1 MKNKLSKIIISF
13 FIFTIASINY
23 IYALSPQSEL
33 RYEGIDVSDWQGYI
47 DYSQVRNSGIDIVYI
62 KASQGNNIKDPYF
75 DINYE
80 NAKANN
86 LKVGFYH
93 FLTATNTEE
102 AEEQARFFSSIIS
115 GKQADCKL
123 ALDYEQ
129 FNGVGTEQINQIA
142 MAFIQKVKELTKK
155 QVIIYSDLY
164 NSERTFSPE
173 LASQGE
179 LWIAYYGDYRNL
191 QNINASWNTFIG
203 VQYTDRG
210 TVPGIRGNVDR
221 DLFSEEIFL
230 DDNSE
235 IPSTENPNGSY
246 NTETTYYTVQRGDT
260 LWGIARR
267 YGTTIQEIAQVNGI
281 QNVNLIFPG
290 QVLRIHT
297 NSNVPGSESNG
308 VGKTYYTIKRGD
320 TLWGIS
326 RRYGTTVQNLV
337 SWNNIKNPNLIFP
350 GQRLIIYGSSGSNEN
365 SRVSKNVNS
374 NTYTDSNLNLSQNTY
389 SNNNNINYAQYT
401 VQKGDSLWR
410 IARRYRVCPKK
421 LARVN
426 GITNPYA
433 IYPGLVLKI

>member
-23 IYALSPQSEL
+23 IYALTPQSEL

-47 DYSQVRNSGIDIVYI
+47 DYNQVKNAGIDIVYI
-62 KASQGNNIKDPYF
+62 KSSQGSNIKDPYF

-93 FLTATNTEE
+93 FLTATNIEE
-102 AEEQARFFSSIIS
+102 AEQQANFFASVIS

-123 ALDYEQ
+123 AMDYEQ

-142 MAFIQKVKELTKK
+142 LAFIQKVKELTKK

-164 NSERTFSPE
+164 NSERTFSQE

-210 TVPGIRGNVDR
+210 SVPGIRGYVDR
-221 DLFSEEIFL
+221 DLFSEEVFL
-230 DDNSE
+230 DDSSE
-235 IPSTENPNGSY
+235 IPSPENPSGNY
-246 NTETTYYTVQRGDT
+246 NTETIYYTVQRGDT
-260 LWGIARR
+260 LWAIARK

-297 NSNVPGSESNG
+297 NSNVPGSESNSTG
-308 VGKTYYTIKRGD
+308 GKTYYTIQRGD
-320 TLWGIS
+320 TLWRIS

-337 SWNNIKNPNLIFP
+337 SWNNIQNPNLIFP
-350 GQRLIIYGSSGSNEN
+350 GQRLIIYETSNTN
-365 SRVSKNVNS
+365 TRVSKNANYDTNS
-374 NTYTDSNLNLSQNTY
+374 NLSQSTY
-389 SNNNNINYAQYT
+389 SNNININYAQYT

-426 GITNPYA
+426 GITSPYA

>member
-1 MKNKLSKIIISF
+1 MNKISKIIIFF

-47 DYSQVRNSGIDIVYI
+47 DYNQVKNSGINIVYI
-62 KASQGNNIKDPYF
+62 KASQGNSIKDPYF
-75 DINYE
+75 DLNYE

-93 FLTATNTEE
+93 FLTATNVEE
-102 AEEQARFFSSIIS
+102 AEQEAVFFASVIS

-129 FNGVGTEQINQIA
+129 FNGVGREQINQIA

-164 NSERTFSPE
+164 NSESTFNSQ

-191 QNINASWNTFIG
+191 QNVNASWNTFIG

-210 TVPGIRGNVDR
+210 VVPGIRGNVDR
-221 DLFSEEIFL
+221 DLFSQEVFL
-230 DDNSE
+230 DDSSE
-235 IPSTENPNGSY
+235 IPNTENPNDSF
-246 NTETTYYTVQRGDT
+246 NTETVFYTVKRGDT
-260 LWGIARR
+260 LGRIAEQ
-267 YGTTIQEIAQVNGI
+267 YGTTVQQIAQLNGI
-281 QNVNLIFPG
+281 QNVNLIYPG

-297 NSNVPGSESNG
+297 NSNVHGSESNST
-308 VGKTYYTIKRGD
+308 GKTYYTIKRGD
-320 TLWGIS
+320 SLWGIAK
-326 RRYGTTVQNLV
+326 RYGVTVQNLV
-337 SWNNIKNPNLIFP
+337 EWNNIKTPNLIYP
-350 GQRLIIYGSSGSNEN
+350 GQRLILYGNFSSSYN
-365 SRVSKNVNS
+365 RVS
-374 NTYTDSNLNLSQNTY
+374 Y
-389 SNNNNINYAQYT
+389 YT
-401 VQKGDSLWR
+401 VQRGDSLWR
-410 IARRYRVCPKK
+410 IARRYRTC
-421 LARVN
+421 ARRIARIN
-426 GITNPYA
+426 GLRNPNM

>member
-23 IYALSPQSEL
+23 IYALTPQSEL

-47 DYSQVRNSGIDIVYI
+47 DYNQVKNAGIDIVYI
-62 KASQGNNIKDPYF
+62 KSSQGSNIKDPYF

-93 FLTATNTEE
+93 FLTATNIEE
-102 AEEQARFFSSIIS
+102 AEQQANFFASVIA
-115 GKQADCKL
+115 GKQVDCKL
-123 ALDYEQ
+123 AMDYEQ

-142 MAFIQKVKELTKK
+142 LAFIQKVKELTKK

-164 NSERTFSPE
+164 NSERTFSQE

-210 TVPGIRGNVDR
+210 SVPGIRGYVDR
-221 DLFSEEIFL
+221 DLFSEEVFL
-230 DDNSE
+230 DDSSE
-235 IPSTENPNGSY
+235 IPSPEKPSGNY
-246 NTETTYYTVQRGDT
+246 NTETIYYTVQRGDT
-260 LWGIARR
+260 LWAIARK

-297 NSNVPGSESNG
+297 NSNAPGSESNSTG
-308 VGKTYYTIKRGD
+308 GKTYYTIQRGD
-320 TLWGIS
+320 TLWRIS

-337 SWNNIKNPNLIFP
+337 SWNNIQNPNLIFP
-350 GQRLIIYGSSGSNEN
+350 GQRLIIYGKSSTNT
-365 SRVSKNVNS
+365 RVSKNANYDTS
-374 NTYTDSNLNLSQNTY
+374 SNLSQSTY
-389 SNNNNINYAQYT
+389 SNNSNINYAQYT